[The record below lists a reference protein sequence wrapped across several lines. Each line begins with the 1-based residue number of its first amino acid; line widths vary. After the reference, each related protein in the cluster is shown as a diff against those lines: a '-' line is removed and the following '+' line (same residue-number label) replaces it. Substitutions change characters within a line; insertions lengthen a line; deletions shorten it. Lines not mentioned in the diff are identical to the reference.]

1 MDVVTAG
8 APCQVPVPNQLDRM
22 DNQKLVGHLVGAVV
36 ARRSCSRKPHPQ
48 AIVDYTRRM
57 RPQAH

>member
-22 DNQKLVGHLVGAVV
+22 DNQKLVGHLVGAG
-36 ARRSCSRKPHPQ
+36 SRPTVLF
-48 AIVDYTRRM
+48 A
-57 RPQAH
+57 